1 MSNAHEPIFKHSP
14 EGVTYAVSCAAS
26 DCHYL
31 LSAGGSDDERY
42 RSLFESHRSQ
52 YDPGRAPDIE
62 IEYELVATCSVCA
75 DGGDVKD
82 EGETVACAKC
92 GTNWYR
98 DGSYGERAE
107 VAA

>member
-1 MSNAHEPIFKHSP
+1 MSNAHEPVFKHSP
-14 EGVTYAVSCAAS
+14 EGVTYGASCAAP
-26 DCHYL
+26 DCVYVVY
-31 LSAGGSDDERY
+31 SGGADDERY
-42 RSLFESHRSQ
+42 RGHFDAHRSQ
-52 YDPGRAPDIE
+52 YEPGRAPDIE

-82 EGETVACAKC
+82 EGETVICGQC

-107 VAA
+107 AAA